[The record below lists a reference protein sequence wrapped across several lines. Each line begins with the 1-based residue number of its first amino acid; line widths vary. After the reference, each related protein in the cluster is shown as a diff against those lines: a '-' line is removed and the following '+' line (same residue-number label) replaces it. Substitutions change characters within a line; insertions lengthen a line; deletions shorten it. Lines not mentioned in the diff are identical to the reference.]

1 MKGLQEVIPIRT
13 LVIVYGIT
21 LTIFVIS
28 TIIGYLFSN
37 FFKNFLN
44 VEELERELR
53 VYASSPFLIF
63 LNNVLV
69 ASLMNIPFIG
79 LFFYIASIG
88 MTGII
93 LGTVIQFKVQ
103 KFLLDPN
110 LTLII
115 GIGASTLLPHGI
127 LEFSAYSLSLINS
140 MQISLF
146 IINLFKKNRNNLSE
160 RAVVWSVRYVIV
172 VVALLIAAFL
182 EFLGI
187 MLMTS

>member
-1 MKGLQEVIPIRT
+1 MRSLQKVIPIRT

-21 LTIFVIS
+21 LAIFIIS
-28 TIIGYLFSN
+28 TIIGYLFFN

-44 VEELERELR
+44 VEEFEQQLGI
-53 VYASSPFLIF
+53 YISSPFLIF

-79 LFFYIASIG
+79 PFFYIASIS
-88 MTGII
+88 MTGVI
-93 LGTVIQFKVQ
+93 LGTIIQFKVQ
-103 KFLLDPN
+103 KLMLDPN
-110 LTLII
+110 LALII

-140 MQISLF
+140 MHISLF
-146 IINLFKKNRNNLSE
+146 IINLFKKNRSNLSE
-160 RAVVWSVRYVIV
+160 RVVVWFIRYAIV
-172 VVALLIAAFL
+172 VVTLLIAAFL